1 MADKDYKTTIKID
14 GDANGANGA
23 IDQVRS
29 NLQNGLIGALGKVR
43 QAIASVSRALGV
55 FWLAWT
61 GVQLVVSGWRKL
73 TEVMTAAQ
81 RKVAEIHFSRIFN
94 EAAQAADRLID
105 KHKEINAQ
113 LERMAKN
120 QALVRDVRE
129 IGATAQ
135 RDADASRR
143 EVERAGLLAGVTDPR
158 QRQQLQERFAA
169 EDEQIK
175 AADAKR
181 EREERVAAL
190 RDEVAIRRRIVEE
203 QSALRQQTEEE
214 LSRQREQLDI
224 LERWQKPDQE
234 RINAVKQRIAAL
246 ERERKAAVEAA
257 NAARDAADA
266 ASLQADAYEA
276 AATSSGP
283 TARAIASDAA
293 WSQMDSADR
302 QSYEAFT
309 QQLAENEMRSAQG
322 RHFATLDDAGKV
334 QELDRRENEARE
346 RMTTAQ
352 GELAD
357 EMAKDVKDRSEERI
371 TRARAAI
378 ETAQAEAL
386 SAAAQREELERGMD
400 AAENARRESLADG
413 LFGYFAQGGNRLTAM
428 GLGSG
433 VDGSKTVDEI
443 SGKVSSVLDVLR
455 EMAEAVRSIDNGG
468 DAATFGA

>member
-43 QAIASVSRALGV
+43 QAMASVSRALGV
-55 FWLAWT
+55 FWLAWN

-129 IGATAQ
+129 IGAAAQ

-246 ERERKAAVEAA
+246 EREKKAAVEAA

-276 AATSSGP
+276 AATYSGP
-283 TARAIASDAA
+283 TARAIASEATWA
-293 WSQMDSADR
+293 QMDAADR

-309 QQLAENEMRSAQG
+309 QQLAENEMRSAQA
-322 RHFATLDDAGKV
+322 RHFATLDNEGKV
-334 QELDRRENEARE
+334 KELDRREDEARE
-346 RMTTAQ
+346 RMTAAQ

-386 SAAAQREELERGMD
+386 SAAAQREELERGME
-400 AAENARRESLADG
+400 ATENARRESLADG

-433 VDGSKTVDEI
+433 ADGLRPVEEI
-443 SGKVSSVLDVLR
+443 NGKVTSILDVLR
-455 EMAEAVRSIDNGG
+455 QTVEAIRNIDNGG
-468 DAATFGA
+468 QAATFGA

>member
-14 GDANGANGA
+14 GDANGAKGA
-23 IDQVRS
+23 IDRVRS
-29 NLQNGLIGALGKVR
+29 NIHGLTGTLAKVR
-43 QAIASVSRALGV
+43 QAMASVSRALGV
-55 FWLAWT
+55 FWLAWN
-61 GVQLVVSGWRKL
+61 GVQLVISGWRKL

-129 IGATAQ
+129 IGAAAQ

-158 QRQQLQERFAA
+158 QRQQLQDRFAA

-190 RDEVAIRRRIVEE
+190 RDEVAIRRRIAEE

-224 LERWQKPDQE
+224 LERWKKPDQE

-246 ERERKAAVEAA
+246 ERERKAAIEAA

-266 ASLQADAYEA
+266 ARASIFTWIFPLCSL
-276 AATSSGP
+276 S
-283 TARAIASDAA
+283 
-293 WSQMDSADR
+293 M
-302 QSYEAFT
+302 
-309 QQLAENEMRSAQG
+309 
-322 RHFATLDDAGKV
+322 V
-334 QELDRRENEARE
+334 
-346 RMTTAQ
+346 
-352 GELAD
+352 
-357 EMAKDVKDRSEERI
+357 
-371 TRARAAI
+371 
-378 ETAQAEAL
+378 
-386 SAAAQREELERGMD
+386 
-400 AAENARRESLADG
+400 
-413 LFGYFAQGGNRLTAM
+413 
-428 GLGSG
+428 
-433 VDGSKTVDEI
+433 
-443 SGKVSSVLDVLR
+443 
-455 EMAEAVRSIDNGG
+455 
-468 DAATFGA
+468 